1 MDDNQPVKYEKYK
14 NILENIVD
22 VVWEIDKNLI
32 FTYVSPN
39 VKKLYGYEA
48 EELIGHNAINFMTE
62 EAKTY
67 LKEQI
72 KINIVKKLNGEH
84 NSCVLHEM
92 NFICKDGK
100 IKWIEISANVIFNDG
115 RIEGY
120 IGTTHDISIKK
131 EYEYQISNYIEE
143 LKKNNIELKRLAST
157 DLLTGAYSRRKFEDD
172 INYYLNNNTNM
183 RFSLI
188 LIDIDNFKSV
198 NDIYGHIKGDKV
210 LQNVTKLIFNN
221 IRMTDRLFR
230 WGGEEFIIILPE
242 TTLESAKA
250 AAEKIRNII
259 QTGDFGLEKQITV
272 SLGVGE
278 ICDNESVEEII
289 LRIDR
294 LLYYAKKQGGNKVLF

>member
-1 MDDNQPVKYEKYK
+1 MDSNQPKHEKYK

-22 VVWEIDKNLI
+22 VVWELDKNFN

-48 EELIGHNAINFMTE
+48 EELIGHNATNFMTE
-62 EAKTY
+62 ESKAY
-67 LKEQI
+67 LREQV
-72 KINIVKKLNGEH
+72 KINILKKLNGE
-84 NSCVLHEM
+84 NNAFVLHEM
-92 NFICKDGK
+92 NLICKDGK
-100 IKWIEISANVIFNDG
+100 IKWIEISARVICNDG
-115 RIEGY
+115 NIDGY
-120 IGTTHDISIKK
+120 IGTTHDISNKK
-131 EYEYQISNYIEE
+131 ESECRISSYIEE
-143 LKKNNIELKRLAST
+143 LKKNNTELKRLAST

-172 INYYLNNNTNM
+172 INYYLNNNEEM

-198 NDIYGHIKGDKV
+198 NDRYGHIRGDKV

-221 IRMTDRLFR
+221 IRTTDKLFR
-230 WGGEEFIIILPE
+230 WGGEEFIIILPD
-242 TTLESAKA
+242 TKLESAKT

-259 QTGDFGLEKQITV
+259 QIGDFGIDNKITV

-278 ICDNESVEEII
+278 SSNNESVEEII
-289 LRIDR
+289 VRIDR